1 MTGPALAF
9 TARRRLRILR
19 RPTESIRPA
28 MPRPQRRDCQGRL
41 VAALLALAGEGASL
55 EAASLRPWCS
65 ATFVGAQHR
74 LTLRLAGADAF
85 ARADRLANGLP
96 EAELSLPGHVVADLV
111 VDAIRI
117 GDGGDDGAVL
127 IDLAAL
133 TIEDW

>member
-1 MTGPALAF
+1 MTGQAMAA

-41 VAALLALAGEGASL
+41 VAALLALAGDDTSL
-55 EAASLRPWCS
+55 DAASLRPWRS
-65 ATFVGAQHR
+65 ATFIGAQHR
-74 LTLRLAGADAF
+74 LTLRLSGPDAL
-85 ARADRLANGLP
+85 ARVDRLANGLP
-96 EAELSLPGHVVADLV
+96 EAELSLPGHIVADLV
-111 VDAIRI
+111 VDAIRTL
-117 GDGGDDGAVL
+117 DDGIVL